1 LNLGR
6 AWWHKPEWLQET
18 YLVSLSVQFRSLLCL
33 TLLSTLLLGCAAT
46 TPVGKAK
53 HLLAMDQQAQGYY
66 QSGDYTNAL
75 EAYQFLAKEMKTEAR
90 YWYFVGNCY
99 ARLERPD
106 EAVQAYRE
114 ALVRRP
120 DDAKAWHNLILV
132 EAKLLSKSMAEMSQ
146 AVPADNPL
154 MKKVDLIHQRLNGV
168 VFGEK

>member
-1 LNLGR
+1 
-6 AWWHKPEWLQET
+6 
-18 YLVSLSVQFRSLLCL
+18 
-33 TLLSTLLLGCAAT
+33 
-46 TPVGKAK
+46 
-53 HLLAMDQQAQGYY
+53 
-66 QSGDYTNAL
+66 L

-154 MKKVDLIHQRLNGV
+154 MKKVDLIHQRLNSV